1 MPPTYQITPAPGGVS
16 RGFTHVPHL
25 RAIHATLRTR
35 ASLLLP
41 LTCAGP
47 RHAGA
52 CCFGGPLACWAWPCA
67 PADVAHGHGPAEKKR
82 RQPVPFAP
90 ARPRTWRRRAGG
102 RGGAVGTMSGERGV
116 ATLQGF
122 STPPALGACF
132 LPGGGQLMG
141 SQPFSSQSGCCCAGT
156 RMPGEECGCPDHR
169 HQAMHQLICDQ
180 SAVNEEEKVTFDL
193 TTASDDDHDYAQEAE
208 GGSSVSKCNE
218 AGIWWMQIELITGL
232 RRPRVKTRGLRRTSS
247 GESEAHPSESSRQG
261 KHATEANLLARAYPR
276 CEAVHLP

>member
-1 MPPTYQITPAPGGVS
+1 MDQRRKKDVNQLSVCPPPVLGHGG
-16 RGFTHVPHL
+16 
-25 RAIHATLRTR
+25 A
-35 ASLLLP
+35 
-41 LTCAGP
+41 
-47 RHAGA
+47 
-52 CCFGGPLACWAWPCA
+52 A
-67 PADVAHGHGPAEKKR
+67 PA
-82 RQPVPFAP
+82 
-90 ARPRTWRRRAGG
+90 
-102 RGGAVGTMSGERGV
+102 AVGTMSGERGV

-180 SAVNEEEKVTFDL
+180 SAVNEEEEVTFDL